1 MTESVQNTVA
11 APIERRRPS
20 EDADLKALQKAAS
33 NLLIN
38 FHIVEKVAKIHD
50 TRNDAFQEQGR
61 LFYAALEPF
70 LKLEEGALY
79 KIRHRSLIFNGIRL
93 KSSLATYPI
102 FKSVMNEFRFREIDA
117 LAFKPGLTLEE
128 LFRFMP
134 LFARRERR
142 TGSMFERLQADLDG
156 ANITHVALERAAEE
170 KSPSNL
176 NRNTARIYFLS
187 IVHLKESFR
196 RHEKHEGIN
205 IHSTR
210 RLMQSIYNHIV
221 DNESFVFGLTNLKNH
236 DEYTLNHS
244 VNVCLLATALGRRL
258 GLNRGEIVDLGI
270 AAFFHDLGKLETP
283 LAILNKP
290 AKLDDSEREIMEQ
303 HPFKGAEKLVL
314 LRESARLPLRAIH
327 VALEHHIKEDLSGY
341 PRYFQR
347 EDVNLFSKIVKT
359 VDFFDAVTTKR
370 VYRANVFT
378 RTEALSLMLE
388 QSGTE
393 FNPLILKAFVN
404 LMGVFPIG
412 SLVAL
417 STGEIGIVFELN
429 PDPKLQLRPSAKL
442 ITDRDGKR
450 IDGPVVDL
458 AERDEATGRFLRTIM
473 APLDPTKYGVEVADY
488 FLAEAGS
495 SAGGAPLPSPATTP

>member
-1 MTESVQNTVA
+1 MTEDVLSGAA
-11 APIERRRPS
+11 APVDRRRAS
-20 EDADLKALQKAAS
+20 EDAALKAFQKAAS

-38 FHIVEKVAKIHD
+38 FHIVEKIAKIHD

-61 LFYAALEPF
+61 MLFEALGPF
-70 LKLEEGALY
+70 LGREEGASI
-79 KIRHRSLIFNGIRL
+79 KVRRSSLIFNGARL

-102 FKSVMNEFRFREIDA
+102 FKSVMSEFGLREIDA
-117 LAFKPGLTLEE
+117 LAFKPGLTLDE

-134 LFARRERR
+134 IFARRERR
-142 TGSMFERLQADLDG
+142 TGSAFERLQSEIDG
-156 ANITHVALERAAEE
+156 ADITHVVLEKAVEQKE
-170 KSPSNL
+170 PSSL
-176 NRNTARIYFLS
+176 NRNTARLYFLS

-196 RHEKHEGIN
+196 RHTRNEGIK

-210 RLMQSIYNHIV
+210 RLMQSIYNHIM
-221 DNESFVFGLTNLKNH
+221 DNESFVFGLTNLKNY

-283 LAILNKP
+283 LEILNKP
-290 AKLDDSEREIMEQ
+290 AKLDDGEREIMEQ

-341 PRYFQR
+341 PHYFQR
-347 EDVNLFSKIVKT
+347 DDVNLFSKIVKT
-359 VDFFDAVTTKR
+359 VDFFDAITTKR
-370 VYRANVFT
+370 VYRTKIFT
-378 RTEALSLMLE
+378 RAEALSLMLE

-429 PDPKLQLRPSAKL
+429 PDPKLQLRPSVKL
-442 ITDRDGKR
+442 ITDRDGNR

-458 AERDEATGRFLRTIM
+458 AERDEATGRFLRTILS
-473 APLDPTKYGVEVADY
+473 PLDPSKYGVEVADY
-488 FLAEAGS
+488 FLAQAFAPAGPQ
-495 SAGGAPLPSPATTP
+495 GSP